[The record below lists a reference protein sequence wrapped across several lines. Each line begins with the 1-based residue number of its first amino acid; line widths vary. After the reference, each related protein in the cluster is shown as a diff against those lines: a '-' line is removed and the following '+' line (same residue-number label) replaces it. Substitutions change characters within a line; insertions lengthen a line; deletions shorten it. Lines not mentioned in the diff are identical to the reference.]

1 VTDYSDVQTLSQP
14 SVRLLDV
21 ARALECIALL
31 VGAAVVVGAMPMPG
45 ASLAAVLVGMAVVLR
60 PRERV
65 QANARAETRRE
76 AVGRLTAEGLVLR
89 WRYVDAHKLP
99 VGQARADAL
108 WSVRRDVTIWLE
120 NSARRLERYPEVA
133 GILRAHRATGDRRAG
148 QRAEAA
154 GRDTP
159 AMQYEREAADAV
171 LGRVTG
177 NR

>member
-14 SVRLLDV
+14 SLRLLDV

-31 VGAAVVVGAMPMPG
+31 MGAAVVVGAMPMPG

-65 QANARAETRRE
+65 RANTRADTRRE
-76 AVGRLTAEGLVLR
+76 AVRRLTAEGLVLR
-89 WRYVDAHKLP
+89 WRYVDAHKLAL
-99 VGQARADAL
+99 GEARADAL

-133 GILRAHRATGDRRAG
+133 GILRSHRATGGVIDELDCALKQLGEIRRLCSMSEKL
-148 QRAEAA
+148 RL
-154 GRDTP
+154 P
-159 AMQYEREAADAV
+159 F
-171 LGRVTG
+171 
-177 NR
+177 